1 MLTMISINTNNFAN
15 HSERYMRLIYVII
28 KVLWALAL
36 QYSYLHYK
44 NRLWLYNGG

>member
-28 KVLWALAL
+28 KVLWALAF

-44 NRLWLYNGG
+44 NHLWLYNGG